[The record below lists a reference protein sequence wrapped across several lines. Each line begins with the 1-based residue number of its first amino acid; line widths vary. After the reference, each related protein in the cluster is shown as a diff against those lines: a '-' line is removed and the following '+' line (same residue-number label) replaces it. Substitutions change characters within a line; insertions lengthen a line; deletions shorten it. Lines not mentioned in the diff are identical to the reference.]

1 VNKGIQTQTAEC
13 LVVGELTANN
23 LIVVL
28 NKIDVI
34 PSKLREVVV
43 SNMQKRLSKA
53 IKTTR
58 FGDCKMVPVAACPG
72 GADKMDVYGSPL
84 GIDILVANLMALVS
98 SAQKRLQGGDFL
110 LAADHCFPVKGHGT
124 VLTGTVLKGQCRVG
138 DIVELPHLKLQKK
151 VRSLQVFKRPV
162 QTCAVGDRVGMC
174 ITQFD
179 SKLFERG
186 IVAAPGTVPSFIAAV
201 VSAEKIRFFKGIVH
215 SKMRYHVTVGYTTVM
230 ATAVFFKAPGHPA
243 SLATS
248 AKSCEEGIL
257 FGSQD
262 DSPLQADCT
271 NDVDISLNRESN
283 ISAFNEDLEYEYS
296 SCLDSVP
303 GDNSCTAGVEHFC
316 ELRVEDKRCH
326 RVITSTCS
334 TWALLR
340 FDRPVTCP
348 AGSKYVASRFDAD
361 IHKNSCRL
369 AFHGRIIHPSVE
381 DPASVK
387 HIKVFTMKKRFGSV
401 DRVHDVKTVIGKGMF
416 KKETDMTIFQGLR
429 VFTSRGEIGTI
440 AGAFGKSGKFKV
452 CLKDGVSPSDLKGNA
467 SRLILN
473 YKHFLFGKE
482 AGKQMKQ

>member
-1 VNKGIQTQTAEC
+1 
-13 LVVGELTANN
+13 
-23 LIVVL
+23 
-28 NKIDVI
+28 
-34 PSKLREVVV
+34 
-43 SNMQKRLSKA
+43 
-53 IKTTR
+53 
-58 FGDCKMVPVAACPG
+58 
-72 GADKMDVYGSPL
+72 
-84 GIDILVANLMALVS
+84 
-98 SAQKRLQGGDFL
+98 
-110 LAADHCFPVKGHGT
+110 
-124 VLTGTVLKGQCRVG
+124 
-138 DIVELPHLKLQKK
+138 
-151 VRSLQVFKRPV
+151 
-162 QTCAVGDRVGMC
+162 MC